1 MQGKITRDQAK
12 WILAS
17 YEPIRGYGKIGNHQ
31 GVILEALGLM
41 RGNPVHMGCNCEL
54 PALARICSDMFD
66 QNREEIE
73 AIANKEVIENE
84 SDQAGI

>member
-12 WILAS
+12 WILAN
-17 YEPIRGYGKIGNHQ
+17 YEPIRGHGKIGNHQ
-31 GVILEALGLM
+31 GVILETLGLM

-54 PALARICSDMFD
+54 GSLARICNDMFD

-73 AIANKEVIENE
+73 ALANSVIENE
-84 SDQAGI
+84 SSETPQ

>member
-1 MQGKITRDQAK
+1 MNITQEEAK
-12 WILAS
+12 WILAT
-17 YEPIRGYGKIGNHQ
+17 YAPIRGHGKIGNHQ
-31 GVILEALGLM
+31 GAILGALGIM

-73 AIANKEVIENE
+73 AIASSVIENE
-84 SDQAGI
+84 SSETL

>member
-12 WILAS
+12 WILAT

-41 RGNPVHMGCNCEL
+41 RGQPVHMGCNCEL
-54 PALARICSDMFD
+54 GSLARICNDMFE
-66 QNREEIE
+66 QNRVEIE
-73 AIANKEVIENE
+73 ALANQEVIEDATE
-84 SDQAGI
+84 TGI

>member
-12 WILAS
+12 WILAN

-31 GVILEALGLM
+31 GVILETLGLM

-54 PALARICSDMFD
+54 GSLARICNDMFD
-66 QNREEIE
+66 QNSEEIK
-73 AIANKEVIENE
+73 ALANSVIEDATE
-84 SDQAGI
+84 TGI